1 MSEQRR
7 ATKKQVLAVAARF
20 GIKVVDTGEKI
31 AVDLP
36 RYTVLK
42 STGLHFTDLRYN
54 SPPGAW
60 PKPLAWGEIL
70 DDIEDGIE
78 PCADPECDCCT
89 DDESWTAEAR
99 EEESEDDA

>member
-7 ATKKQVLAVAARF
+7 ATRQQVLATAAKF
-20 GIKVVDTGEKI
+20 GIKVVDDGEKI

-36 RYTVLK
+36 RYFVLK

-60 PKPLAWGEIL
+60 PKPLAWGAVLE
-70 DDIEDGIE
+70 DIEDGIE
-78 PCADPECDCCT
+78 RCDDPDCECCT
-89 DDESWTAEAR
+89 DDENWVTETQP
-99 EEESEDDA
+99 EDENDDA